1 MEKTEERKTKEPK
14 KVVAKLHENVRLLD
28 LNFSQF

>member
-14 KVVAKLHENVRLLD
+14 KVVVKLRENVRLLD